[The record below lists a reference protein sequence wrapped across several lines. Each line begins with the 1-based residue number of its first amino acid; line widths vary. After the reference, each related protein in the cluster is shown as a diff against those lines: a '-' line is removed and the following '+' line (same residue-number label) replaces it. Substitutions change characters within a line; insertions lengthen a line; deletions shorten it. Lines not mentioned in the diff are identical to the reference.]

1 MSAARSLRCAAWAAA
16 PAHRHDPAH
25 PRHPHRHRRW
35 EAPARPA
42 PPPDRGI
49 RVDEARAALTDPT
62 VEPCGFCRPE
72 TELSIDFA

>member
-1 MSAARSLRCAAWAAA
+1 MESAARSMGCR
-16 PAHRHDPAH
+16 PAHRQHPDH
-25 PRHPHRHRRW
+25 PRRHRRR

-42 PPPDRGI
+42 PPSDRRT

-72 TELSIDFA
+72 TELGIDFA